1 VRNPWVLATASTVAF
16 AGAAQGAGA
25 PPAFSWTGFYVG
37 VNVGAASHE
46 ATTQDLNGWGAAN
59 ATPPY
64 ITPWFNSNKTATS
77 YGGQVGY
84 NWQVSNFVIG
94 VEADLNYIGSSNTF
108 VPPNTLIAN
117 NCGTTCGVSAT
128 NELTWLST
136 FRGRAGFAIDRI
148 MIYGTVGAAVG
159 QVNNHWGWGV
169 DLGFSDS
176 QFSASGTRSGYV
188 YGGGIELMLMPNWV
202 VRAEGMH
209 VDLGTSRSTIVG
221 QPPFGADGPGTFT
234 TEFKNIANIGRV
246 ALNFRW

>member
-46 ATTQDLNGWGAAN
+46 ATTQDLNGWGGG
-59 ATPPY
+59 TPPY
-64 ITPWFNSNKTATS
+64 VTPWFNSNRTTAS

-84 NWQVSNFVIG
+84 NWQVSNFVVG
-94 VEADLNYIGSSNTF
+94 VETDLNYIGSSNTF
-108 VPPNTLIAN
+108 VPPNNIIAN
-117 NCGTTCGVSAT
+117 GCGTTCGVSAT

-148 MIYGTVGAAVG
+148 MIFGTAGAAVG
-159 QVNNHWGWGV
+159 QVNNHWGWGGE
-169 DLGFSDS
+169 GFSDS

-202 VRAEGMH
+202 VRAEGMR
-209 VDLGTSRSTIVG
+209 VDLGTSRSTISG
-221 QPPFGADGPGTFT
+221 QPFCCGGVPGPFT